1 MNEFSQADE
10 LAPWQAPFR
19 KSLHSSGWA
28 QHHSKLQQN
37 AGQGEIPVLVWCLG
51 PFRLWFIPKQLWQW
65 EPWLAV
71 TTSIAWHHLNLFFFS
86 FWSAPVSQGRAGSS
100 DGPWAHCSPSALLS
114 LAAGLQLHLE
124 PWSYIKILKFSP
136 NRICRWEQRWC
147 CIARRFSLQ
156 TSSSPWGG
164 NPITLYV

>member
-1 MNEFSQADE
+1 MSWHRD
-10 LAPWQAPFR
+10 
-19 KSLHSSGWA
+19 KLHSESHSIPLGELSITANCSKMLDKERFLYWCDALALSGCDL
-28 QHHSKLQQN
+28 SQN
-37 AGQGEIPVLVWCLG
+37 NYGSESPGWLSPH
-51 PFRLWFIPKQLWQW
+51 PFPGITWIC
-65 EPWLAV
+65 V
-71 TTSIAWHHLNLFFFS
+71 FFS
-86 FWSAPVSQGRAGSS
+86 FWSPPVSQGRAGSS